1 MDIDQAL
8 NHHAADL
15 LSRVRGRSP
24 LVHNITNYV
33 VMNSSA
39 NILLAVGASP
49 VMAHSRAEVADM
61 VAIAQSLVL
70 NIGTLDRA
78 WLEAMLIAGKAASEK
93 NIPVVLD
100 PVGAGAT
107 AFRTDSVRRILGECN
122 VSVLRGNPSEIFS
135 VAGAAGSTRGVDSSM
150 AFDEANIGKLEE
162 LSLDLGCVVAVSG
175 ETDCI
180 TDGTNTWLV
189 RNGHPLMTRITGM
202 GCGLSAVSAAFCAV
216 AEEKSL
222 AAAVASA
229 FGFYGLCGE
238 KAAAVSHR
246 PGTFEPAFVDH
257 LASETDVLN
266 LSTYFLQKI

>member
-1 MDIDQAL
+1 MDLNL

-15 LSRVRGRSP
+15 LSRVRDRSP

-49 VMAHSRAEVADM
+49 VMAHSRSEVADM

-78 WLEAMLIAGKAASEK
+78 WLEAMLIAGKAAGER

-107 AFRTDSVRRILGECN
+107 PFRTDAVRRILDACRI
-122 VSVLRGNPSEIFS
+122 SVLRGNPSEIFS
-135 VAGAAGSTRGVDSSM
+135 VAGAAASTRGVDSSM
-150 AFDEANIGKLEE
+150 GFDEANIGEVE
-162 LSLDLGCVVAVSG
+162 ALSRDLGCVVAVSG

-216 AEEKSL
+216 AEENNL

-238 KAAAVSHR
+238 KAASVSLR
-246 PGTFEPAFVDH
+246 PGTFETAFIDQ
-257 LASETDVLN
+257 LAAETGDGLI
-266 LSTYFLQKI
+266 F